1 MKKCWFW
8 DVSVYF
14 QKGPCASLGDG
25 IAVGLETLATSPKRA
40 RGASICKLSKLS
52 KVMICIATVATVA
65 VSLSGNCWL
74 SWRRE
79 QETIWIHFLH
89 CFDFDMERESRA
101 NCIKTSNKYASI
113 HNIVQTYTEWHIKW
127 QRQSKNAQW
136 QNAATSLH
144 RPEWRMTPVTPIPI
158 QSFQSFQEASPTT
171 RLWQR
176 QGKKGGFRVGFPVCS
191 TSQRLFVRSLRS
203 WKPYERCGH
212 PRSGWHCEDTQEHK
226 VTQIYSNMSNSKDL
240 CQDLKKNHCFH
251 GTLKNFGFCALTLK
265 EIRRF
270 VLWL

>member
-1 MKKCWFW
+1 MLILRCFSIFSERALCISRRRYSCRPRDSCDEPEASSRCEHLQMVKI
-8 DVSVYF
+8 V
-14 QKGPCASLGDG
+14 KGDDLQ
-25 IAVGLETLATSPKRA
+25 L
-40 RGASICKLSKLS
+40 
-52 KVMICIATVATVA
+52 ATVAAVA
-65 VSLSGNCWL
+65 VTLSGNCWL

-89 CFDFDMERESRA
+89 WFDFDVKRESQA
-101 NCIKTSNKYASI
+101 NCIKTVNKYESI
-113 HNIVQTYTEWHIKW
+113 HNIVQTYTEWHIEW

-176 QGKKGGFRVGFPVCS
+176 RGKKGGFRVGFGWASPC
-191 TSQRLFVRSLRS
+191 VRLRS
-203 WKPYERCGH
+203 GSSFALWGPGSH
-212 PRSGWHCEDTQEHK
+212 TNVADT
-226 VTQIYSNMSNSKDL
+226 
-240 CQDLKKNHCFH
+240 H
-251 GTLKNFGFCALTLK
+251 GVVGTVRTLKNTRLHKYIQICQIQKIFAKIWKKIIASTGPSRTLG
-265 EIRRF
+265 F